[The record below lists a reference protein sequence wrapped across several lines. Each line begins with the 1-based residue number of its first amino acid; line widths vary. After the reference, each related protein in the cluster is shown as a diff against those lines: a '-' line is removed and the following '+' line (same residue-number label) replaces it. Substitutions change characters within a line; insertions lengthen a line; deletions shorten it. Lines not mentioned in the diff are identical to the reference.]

1 MRTTLP
7 ALSKPPIMGGLFN
20 PVPICRRRERLKEAW
35 RLVWK
40 VFRLLEQTPAFAGR
54 LSGALSRPSLACRAI
69 TRAPECALFNFPAR
83 GRRC

>member
-20 PVPICRRRERLKEAW
+20 PVPICRRRERLKRGVNPEG
-35 RLVWK
+35 
-40 VFRLLEQTPAFAGR
+40 LLEQDSGFRMPI
-54 LSGALSRPSLACRAI
+54 SGACRGRRLLAERSLGP
-69 TRAPECALFNFPAR
+69 PECALFNFPAR